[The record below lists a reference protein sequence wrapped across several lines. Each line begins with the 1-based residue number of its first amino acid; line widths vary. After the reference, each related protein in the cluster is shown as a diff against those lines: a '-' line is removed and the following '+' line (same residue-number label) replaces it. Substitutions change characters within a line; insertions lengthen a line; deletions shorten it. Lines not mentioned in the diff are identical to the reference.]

1 MQCADPYFFSKGG
14 GGPIDNFLFQWVRD
28 LFSGILLYELINLNF
43 SRGGGSFYYLLTVV
57 LHTILYNANL
67 KYKVSFVTS
76 IDEMPTIAKACIH
89 VQVCV

>member
-43 SRGGGSFYYLLTVV
+43 SRGGQFLLSSYGRFT
-57 LHTILYNANL
+57 YNTL
-67 KYKVSFVTS
+67 
-76 IDEMPTIAKACIH
+76 
-89 VQVCV
+89 